1 MTKTDIVNQI
11 SENVNGITKADI
23 NTVLDEFKNVV
34 FDAMEM
40 KENVNWVGF
49 MKIERIPVKERKGRN
64 PRTGKDMII
73 PAHDVVRIHAS
84 QPLQNFVK

>member
-1 MTKTDIVNQI
+1 MNFNDVVAKISDASGLTKSD
-11 SENVNGITKADI
+11 SEKA
-23 NTVLDEFKNVV
+23 LRAFKNVV

-49 MKIERIPVKERKGRN
+49 MKIERIPVKERKGHN
-64 PRTGKDMII
+64 PSTGKDMII

-84 QPLQNFVK
+84 QPLQNIVK

>member
-23 NTVLDEFKNVV
+23 NTILDEFKNVV

-40 KENVNWVGF
+40 KENVNWVGV

-64 PRTGKDMII
+64 PSTGKDMII

-84 QPLQNFVK
+84 QPLQNIVK